1 MFQQIL
7 ILCMIQFGYHNSLFL
22 YFLITSN
29 NEKQNT
35 KDNILAQRASILA
48 PLNNTENCYELV
60 VLYFK
65 SFLTIDNVG
74 RQKRDNFAICF

>member
-1 MFQQIL
+1 MYDPIL
-7 ILCMIQFGYHNSLFL
+7 DIIIHCFYT
-22 YFLITSN
+22 FLITSN

-65 SFLTIDNVG
+65 SFLTM
-74 RQKRDNFAICF
+74 